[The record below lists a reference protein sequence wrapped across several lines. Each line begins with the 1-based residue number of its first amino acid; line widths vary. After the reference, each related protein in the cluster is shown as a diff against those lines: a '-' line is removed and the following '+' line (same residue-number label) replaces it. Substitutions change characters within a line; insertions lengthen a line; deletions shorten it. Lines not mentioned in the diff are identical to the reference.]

1 MAWIAARELSDGST
15 SYTVQWRDARGR
27 KPSETFAL
35 APDGSNDPAEEA
47 RRFKLLVEAHR
58 NEWPPGWV
66 KGQGFVALRS
76 GRTVRDQV
84 DRHMELN
91 TRRSAGT
98 LQRDRRK
105 VEAYLPPTDI
115 LAATPIEMVRHS
127 DVLAWVRRLQE
138 RPSKQ
143 GGTLSAKTVS
153 NTLALVSAAL
163 ELAVRDGDIPS
174 NPARGAAPIKRSSS
188 PQESLT
194 HEEFVT
200 LVELVPERYRPLIL
214 TLGLTG
220 MRWGEATAIQVR
232 HMRLD
237 ATPPRIIVEQAWKD
251 TAIEGRFEIGPPKSD
266 RGKRTIFVDGGLA
279 ETLRPLVKDREQ
291 EAFIFQTEYG
301 NPIRR
306 NNFHHRYWRPVV
318 LAAWEQGLVSFVP
331 RIHDLRHAHA
341 TWLLEAGQPVNRVA
355 QRLGHDPAMLLRVYA
370 HVMDSGAAE
379 TASAVGVMF
388 DGVEAADAPEGMDI
402 VMGSKR
408 KLSSGQRAKKAAA
421 MGAKVHASDQ
431 D

>member
-1 MAWIAARELSDGST
+1 MAWITARQLSDGST
-15 SYTVQWRDARGR
+15 SHTVQWRDARGR

-35 APDGSNDPAEEA
+35 APDGSNEPADEA
-47 RRFKLLVEAHR
+47 RRFKLLVEAHG
-58 NEWPPGWV
+58 NDWPPGWV

-84 DRHMELN
+84 DRHMDLN
-91 TRRSAGT
+91 TRRSPGT

-105 VEAYLPPTDI
+105 VENYLPPTDI

-188 PQESLT
+188 PQEALT
-194 HEEFVT
+194 HEEFMT

-232 HMRLD
+232 HVRLD
-237 ATPPRIIVEQAWKD
+237 ATPPRIAVEQAWKD
-251 TAIEGRFEIGPPKSD
+251 TAVEGRFEIGPPKSD
-266 RGKRTIFVDGGLA
+266 RGKRTVFIDSGLA
-279 ETLRPLVKDREQ
+279 ETLRPLVEAREP
-291 EAFIFQTEYG
+291 EAFVFQTEYG

-306 NNFHHRYWRPVV
+306 NNFHYRYWRPLV
-318 LAAWEQGLVSFVP
+318 LAAWEEGLVSFVP
-331 RIHDLRHAHA
+331 RIHDLRHAHG
-341 TWLLEAGQPVNRVA
+341 TWLLEAGQPVSRVA

-379 TASAVGVMF
+379 TATAVGGMF
-388 DGVEAADAPEGMDI
+388 EGVQAADLPEDLDI
-402 VMGSKR
+402 EMGSKR
-408 KLSSGQRAKKAAA
+408 KLSSGQRTRKAAA
-421 MGAKVHASDQ
+421 TRTRGQAPEHG
-431 D
+431 